1 MDRVEDKQLKYEKA
15 LEYDIFVKEEYGFA
29 KEKIKEAECIF
40 DIWWHIWL
48 FSKWCRKL
56 NSNAEIHYFEPV
68 GEFYKRAKESI
79 WDDDKIFFNNYWIAS
94 EKWEW
99 VIFLNEE
106 KTMQSSKYTSFL
118 NQKWR
123 GVAVNFV
130 TLKDYLQQGN
140 IDKIDVLKMDIEW
153 MEFEVLDSFSDFERE
168 MVENLIVEVHILN
181 DEMKLKWN
189 QIFLKLK
196 NIFWDIKIINSWYRE
211 EIFLLRANK

>member
-1 MDRVEDKQLKYEKA
+1 MNRVEDKQLKYEKA
-15 LEYDIFVKEEYGFA
+15 LEYEIFVKEEYGFA

-56 NSNAEIHYFEPV
+56 NSNAEIHYFEPI
-68 GEFYKRAKESI
+68 GELYKKAKESL
-79 WDDDKIFFNNYWIAS
+79 WNDEKIFFNNYWIAS

-99 VIFLNEE
+99 VILLNEE
-106 KTMQSSKYTSFL
+106 KTMQSSKYKSFL

-123 GVAVNFV
+123 GVVVNFV
-130 TLKDYLQQGN
+130 TLKDYLQQIN

-168 MVENLIVEVHILN
+168 KVENLIVEVHILN

-196 NIFWDIKIINSWYRE
+196 NIFWNVKIVNSWYRE

>member
-1 MDRVEDKQLKYEKA
+1 MNRVEDKQLKYEKA

-40 DIWWHIWL
+40 DIWWHVWL

-68 GEFYKRAKESI
+68 EEFYKRAKESL
-79 WDDDKIFFNNYWIAS
+79 WNAEKIFFNNYWIAS

-99 VIFLNEE
+99 EILLNWE

-123 GVAVNFV
+123 RIIVNFV
-130 TLKDYLQQGN
+130 TLKDYLQQRN

-168 MVENLIVEVHILN
+168 KIESLIVEVHILN
-181 DEMKLKWN
+181 DEMKLKWS

-196 NIFWDIKIINSWYRE
+196 NIFCIIKTINSWYRE
-211 EIFLLRANK
+211 EIFLLRASK